1 MTKHSTR
8 GGAMTDTAA
17 IDPQTVLDGLGRLIL
32 RLKSELAEADV
43 IDQNSVSDPTDRG
56 RAGAIYALWA
66 VITFLDDLGCSDDG
80 LGPVSLMRLLAA
92 LQDTDNGKAHPMLV
106 PKKVGHRRDSLEL
119 KELKMQSAL
128 AMQLLM
134 DSGLI
139 ESEKVKDKAAS
150 EVAKRLCKESVT
162 LPGFS
167 RHPTK
172 KTVAS
177 WRDSLRPTP
186 GFQRRLS
193 AIQEIDVSP
202 RDMANNAL
210 AALSA
215 FARGMSGD
223 REHTPS
229 PSRHSP
235 PRIEKH
241 PPRKPI

>member
-1 MTKHSTR
+1 
-8 GGAMTDTAA
+8 MTDNAA
-17 IDPQTVLDGLGRLIL
+17 IDPQTVLDSLGRLIL
-32 RLKSELAEADV
+32 QLKRELAEADV

-56 RAGAIYALWA
+56 RVGAIYALVA
-66 VITFLDDLGCSDDG
+66 VITFLDDLGCIDEG
-80 LGPVSLMRLLAA
+80 LRPVSLMRLLAA
-92 LQDTDNGKAHPMLV
+92 LQDTDNGKTHPMLV
-106 PKKVGHRRDSLEL
+106 PKKLGHRRNSLEL
-119 KELKMQSAL
+119 KELKMQAAL

-150 EVAKRLCKESVT
+150 EVAKLLCKESVT
-162 LPGFS
+162 LPGVS

-186 GFQRRLS
+186 DFQRRLS
-193 AIQEIDVSP
+193 AIQETDVSP

-210 AALSA
+210 AALST

-229 PSRHSP
+229 FLLPTPNRKTP
-235 PRIEKH
+235 PA
-241 PPRKPI
+241 

>member
-1 MTKHSTR
+1 
-8 GGAMTDTAA
+8 MTDNAA
-17 IDPQTVLDGLGRLIL
+17 IDPQTVLDSLGRLIL
-32 RLKSELAEADV
+32 RLKRELAEADV

-56 RAGAIYALWA
+56 RAGAIYALVA
-66 VITFLDDLGCSDDG
+66 VITFLEDLGCSDEG
-80 LGPVSLMRLLAA
+80 LRPVSLMRLLAA
-92 LQDTDNGKAHPMLV
+92 LQDTDNGKAHPMFV
-106 PKKVGHRRDSLEL
+106 PKKLGHRRDSLEL

-150 EVAKRLCKESVT
+150 EVAKLLCKESVT
-162 LPGFS
+162 LPGVS

-186 GFQRRLS
+186 DFQRRLS
-193 AIQEIDVSP
+193 AIQETDVSP

-210 AALSA
+210 AALST

-229 PSRHSP
+229 FLQALPTPNRKTP
-235 PRIEKH
+235 PA
-241 PPRKPI
+241 